1 VSDGCSAYIS
11 LLIFGGTQISPALN
25 VPGAFGQQPAETAVL
40 PWMKEQLDLSEL
52 TTFSCSK

>member
-1 VSDGCSAYIS
+1 MVAQPIS
-11 LLIFGGTQISPALN
+11 LLIFGGTQSSPALN